1 MSASRPPPPPPARP
15 RRRAIATNV
24 GSSPEPHPT
33 EPERDDRHGVQARRG
48 DGHVDARARVRPRDE
63 ADGARADAEEE
74 HRCQRLEAGGGHRR
88 RQARRE
94 RRAPSAS
101 RAPSPRSSAPGSR
114 SAAAAASARGS
125 AACTTA
131 APSTA
136 ALHARTS
143 AAAAATAISV
153 APPHAIATPAQRRR
167 GHVLAQPEARAD
179 RGRGAR
185 ARGRSGAARPPR
197 RPHPADRA
205 GPSARRPHGGDP
217 RRTRGGQRRAAA
229 VAAEV
234 TGDVHVAAFPSAE
247 RALLAP
253 AVAALA
259 RRHPD
264 VRVRT
269 TELEPELS
277 LPALRLGDADL
288 AIAHEDTASPAPP
301 DARLER
307 VDLLEEPLRVVLPA
321 GHPADA
327 EAVALARLAGERWVA
342 TPPGTACRAMVDRAC
357 GAAGYV
363 PDVPFQ
369 ANEFSVLAAFVA
381 AGLGVA
387 LIPEIALAAFG
398 EGTVVRPVADV
409 PVTRRIY
416 VDGRRGRLER
426 PRSAR
431 WSTRCGPS
439 SRRRPR
445 PPARTPAPRS
455 SCGRSRPRP
464 PAARARRRSRCARS
478 RGRSPRCRRA

>member
-1 MSASRPPPPPPARP
+1 MALLD
-15 RRRAIATNV
+15 RRGGRV
-24 GSSPEPHPT
+24 RLT
-33 EPERDDRHGVQARRG
+33 EPGRRLVART
-48 DGHVDARARVRPRDE
+48 E
-63 ADGARADAEEE
+63 AILAE
-74 HRCQRLEAGGGHRR
+74 LEA
-88 RQARRE
+88 A
-94 RRAPSAS
+94 
-101 RAPSPRSSAPGSR
+101 
-114 SAAAAASARGS
+114 
-125 AACTTA
+125 
-131 APSTA
+131 
-136 ALHARTS
+136 
-143 AAAAATAISV
+143 
-153 APPHAIATPAQRRR
+153 
-167 GHVLAQPEARAD
+167 
-179 RGRGAR
+179 GAEL
-185 ARGRSGAARPPR
+185 
-197 RPHPADRA
+197 
-205 GPSARRPHGGDP
+205 
-217 RRTRGGQRRAAA
+217 AA

-259 RRHPD
+259 HRHPD
-264 VRVRT
+264 VHVRT

-288 AIAHEDTASPAPP
+288 AIAHEDIASPAPP

-387 LIPEIALAAFG
+387 LIPQIALAAFG

-409 PVTRRIY
+409 PVARRIY
-416 VDGRRGRLER
+416 ATARRGSLER
-426 PRSAR
+426 PALAAMVEALRDA
-431 WSTRCGPS
+431 
-439 SRRRPR
+439 
-445 PPARTPAPRS
+445 AAPR
-455 SCGRSRPRP
+455 
-464 PAARARRRSRCARS
+464 AAAA
-478 RGRSPRCRRA
+478 A